1 MEVVK
6 NNKKVEESFEEKW
19 KKHKEEY
26 IKNNSIES
34 MVYENGSALAML
46 YKEVQRLN
54 SLLINQIK
62 ENGEDTD
69 N

>member
-6 NNKKVEESFEEKW
+6 NNKKVEESFEVKW